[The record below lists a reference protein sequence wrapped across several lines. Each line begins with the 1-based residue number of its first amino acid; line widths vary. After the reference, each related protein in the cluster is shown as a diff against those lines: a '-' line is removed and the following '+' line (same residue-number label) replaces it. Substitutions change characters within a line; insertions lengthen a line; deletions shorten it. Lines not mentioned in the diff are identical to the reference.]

1 MNIIETKA
9 LLKEIADIDNRK
21 LDEAMAKGWHAV
33 LSPIPLEIAR
43 EAHILAR
50 RDASISYLEPKHI
63 VAWSKEAAFRLDR
76 ATQKPELQ
84 RTGVVMPKCRDHG
97 KPILSCDPCCH
108 RLYKF
113 SEARGF
119 EGIEKFA
126 RLEIYA

>member
-1 MNIIETKA
+1 MNLNDTKKLLIEVATV
-9 LLKEIADIDNRK
+9 DNRR
-21 LDEAMAKGWHAV
+21 LSDELAAAWHAI
-33 LSPIPLEIAR
+33 LSPIPLEIAQ
-43 EAHILAR
+43 EALILAR
-50 RDASISYLEPKHI
+50 RDSSISYLEPRHI

-76 ATQKPELQ
+76 ATQKPEPQ
-84 RTGVVMPKCRDHG
+84 RTGVVMPRCRDHG

-126 RLEIYA
+126 RSEIYG